1 MGKNSKYETHLFSG
15 VVVIQN
21 LSGQYLPKQDAKPNF
36 WRTGKH
42 TKGHFTTIGQV
53 FLTENGQAVAVLS
66 MQQLAF
72 NQRHNYTPLQRW
84 TSASV
89 DMQYLNQWLT

>member
-15 VVVIQN
+15 VVVTQN

-42 TKGHFTTIGQV
+42 TKVI
-53 FLTENGQAVAVLS
+53 S
-66 MQQLAF
+66 QQ
-72 NQRHNYTPLQRW
+72 
-84 TSASV
+84 
-89 DMQYLNQWLT
+89 